1 MQARLHVVV
10 APHMTV
16 NLGGKKIHPFYSTYT
31 ATHHAEMAARL
42 VLEPYIEP
50 DEEGIGSGLTIQHHS
65 PALIGQELEIVATS
79 ARVRAHH
86 LATTFEIRHGE
97 RLIAS
102 GEVHQVVVPKTKVE
116 EIHDLAKSSPQPT
129 T

>member
-16 NLGGKKIHPFYSTYT
+16 NLGGKRIHPFYSTYT

-42 VLEPYIEP
+42 VLEPFIEP

-65 PALIGQELEIVATS
+65 PALIGQELEIVATTT
-79 ARVRAHH
+79 RVRAHH
-86 LATTFEIRHGE
+86 LATAFKILHGE
-97 RLIAS
+97 RLIAT
-102 GEVHQVVVPKTKVE
+102 GEVHQVVVLKAKVE
-116 EIHDLAKSSPQPT
+116 EIHEHAKGLKVIP
-129 T
+129 